1 MVSALAVSPEERDAR
16 FEERWQIGGSAFLG
30 TFYDIVVDERANAFA
45 AEFVRG
51 KIRATVHDRETA
63 FRLSPTQTIG
73 CKRLTATTPKLSTP
87 CSASQ
92 RSLLDDSEARDAL
105 QAVHPDQLEQF
116 FSDLAEEFRSE
127 PGVDDSVKESVDRRV
142 EEFKQY
148 FRRIQSLGPSGRKTA
163 LEIVETALNLGF
175 YTATRPIFRNRNLKL
190 QDIIRTQAAGLNQF

>member
-1 MVSALAVSPEERDAR
+1 
-16 FEERWQIGGSAFLG
+16 
-30 TFYDIVVDERANAFA
+30 
-45 AEFVRG
+45 
-51 KIRATVHDRETA
+51 
-63 FRLSPTQTIG
+63 
-73 CKRLTATTPKLSTP
+73 
-87 CSASQ
+87 
-92 RSLLDDSEARDAL
+92 L

-190 QDIIRTQAAGLNQF
+190 QNIIRTQAAGLNQF